1 MITSSLAVWS
11 FWIVFLVCARTSR
24 CGWSKLGLKAS
35 KDAKEVTCPKEC
47 NCYSWKSDNATNTF
61 DRFTVNCSGEQVP
74 LAERPKSIPKPLPSN
89 TTDLIVTGYFL
100 DTLDAGSFDRKF
112 LGANLVRLTLHR
124 CGIRYILSRTFSI
137 HRMRNLRHI
146 DLNENELTEINSD
159 MFQSFPE
166 IKTISV
172 AMNRIG
178 NIERLV
184 LPNPNHVMLINI
196 SHNRLTEIE
205 PGTFDNALKLE
216 LLDLSKNLL
225 KTLPTGV
232 VSELPSLTTLALRDN
247 PWNCSCIQNS
257 VLSLK
262 HSLLEK
268 TQAVCRYPQRFR
280 GILISTV
287 SDIPWLCADIFNIFY
302 IYFVNE
308 TITKIIGAFAN
319 ENTTKIIAAT
329 IIDNITITIITVA
342 AMLLVMFLC
351 NAKLTTYY
359 HSKFGKISTKTWE
372 GRKVEKMKEDPKG
385 VTESS
390 NERRKVQN
398 FDSTIDEFGNVHRLQ
413 LPDGRKAAAKKYP
426 KMKDNN
432 ELRIF
437 LRLEEETRPHPNII
451 RYLGL
456 IYTINCTYLLLE
468 LCDGNLMTAIMD
480 RIDGF
485 DPISDPHNYIS
496 QLTSGICY
504 LHDNGIQHR
513 DIKPE
518 NILWKRTATGII
530 TLIISDFDLSR
541 FSNEPSLHKVKCG
554 TRGWCAPE
562 LWDEGTRSYAVD
574 IHPLG
579 YVFYFILTMGRH
591 PFGEITKPTERQD
604 NIISTTYNATLDE
617 LYKHHDEHEATMA
630 EDLIRR
636 MVCYNADDR
645 ITACKIKK
653 HPFVLTNKEML
664 EFLYT
669 IGCFMDKNSKD
680 PDVAHF
686 KESLERNSHV
696 VFTGKWLD
704 KLHAEV
710 RSYLSRYKKE
720 GNDKICSILL
730 TVYNHAKHFHTIKNT
745 KLGKIYTDKFGV
757 VKYYTRLFPKL
768 VTYTYDVL
776 ENSKIENISY

>member
-1 MITSSLAVWS
+1 MSSLAVWS
-11 FWIVFLVCARTSR
+11 FWSVFLVCTHISR
-24 CGWSKLGLKAS
+24 CELLNFGLNAS
-35 KDAKEVTCPKEC
+35 KDAKEVTCPKKC

-61 DRFTVNCSGEQVP
+61 DRFTVDCSGGQVP

-89 TTDLIVTGYFL
+89 TTDLIVTDYFL
-100 DTLDAGSFDRKF
+100 DHLDAKSFDSKF

-124 CGIRYILSRTFSI
+124 CGIRYISPHTFRI

-196 SHNRLTEIE
+196 SHNRLTETE

-247 PWNCSCIQNS
+247 PWNCSCIQDS
-257 VLSLK
+257 VLRLK

-280 GILISTV
+280 GTLVNSSTFPDCLSLTRTPVANLRVATIVFFISGLFFFPLIIRFMCFKTYSM
-287 SDIPWLCADIFNIFY
+287 A
-302 IYFVNE
+302 
-308 TITKIIGAFAN
+308 ITKLS
-319 ENTTKIIAAT
+319 TKIRDAI
-329 IIDNITITIITVA
+329 
-342 AMLLVMFLC
+342 
-351 NAKLTTYY
+351 
-359 HSKFGKISTKTWE
+359 
-372 GRKVEKMKEDPKG
+372 KVEKMKEVSKG

-390 NERRKVQN
+390 NERRKVPN
-398 FDSTIDEFGNVHRLQ
+398 FYSTIDEFGNVYRVQ
-413 LPDGRKAAAKKYP
+413 LTDGRKAAAKKYP
-426 KMKDNN
+426 KMKDDN

-437 LRLEEETRPHPNII
+437 LRLDKETRPHPNII

-456 IYTINCTYLLLE
+456 KPTGNCTYLLLE
-468 LCDGNLMTAIMD
+468 LCNGNLMTAIMN
-480 RIDGF
+480 RIHGF
-485 DPISDPHNYIS
+485 DPISDPHNFIS

-518 NILWKRTATGII
+518 NILWKSTATGII
-530 TLIISDFDLSR
+530 TLVISDFDLSR
-541 FSNEPSLHKVKCG
+541 FSNEPSPHKVKCG

-579 YVFYFILTMGRH
+579 CVFYFILTMGRH
-591 PFGEITKPTERQD
+591 PFGEITNPAERQD

-617 LYKHHDEHEATMA
+617 LYKHHVEHEATMA

-636 MVCYNADDR
+636 MICHNAEDR

-653 HPFVLTNKEML
+653 HPFVLTNREML
-664 EFLYT
+664 EFLYM

-686 KESLERNSHV
+686 RESLERNSHV

-704 KLHAEV
+704 KLHTEV
-710 RSYLSRYKKE
+710 RRSLTRYNKE

-730 TVYNHAKHFHTIKNT
+730 TVYNHAKHFHTIKDT
-745 KLGKIYTDKFGV
+745 KLGKIYVDKFGV
-757 VKYYTRLFPKL
+757 VEYYTQLFPKL

-776 ENSKIENISY
+776 EKSKIENISY

>member
-1 MITSSLAVWS
+1 MSSLAVWS
-11 FWIVFLVCARTSR
+11 FWSVFLVCTHISR
-24 CGWSKLGLKAS
+24 CEWSNLGLNAS
-35 KDAKEVTCPKEC
+35 KDAKEITCPQKC
-47 NCYSWKSDNATNTF
+47 NCYSWKSNYVTNIF
-61 DRFTVNCSGEQVP
+61 DRFTMDCSGEQVP
-74 LAERPKSIPKPLPSN
+74 LAERPKSIPKPFPSN
-89 TTDLIVTGYFL
+89 TTDLIVTDYFL
-100 DTLDAGSFDRKF
+100 DTLDAGSFDSKL
-112 LGANLVRLTLHR
+112 LGANLVRMTLHR
-124 CGIRYILSRTFSI
+124 CGIRYISPHTFSI

-146 DLNENELTEINSD
+146 DLNENELTEIHSD

-166 IKTISV
+166 IETISI
-172 AMNRIG
+172 AMNRVSK
-178 NIERLV
+178 IERLV

-196 SHNRLTEIE
+196 SHNLLTEIE
-205 PGTFDNALKLE
+205 PGTFDNAPKLE

-225 KTLPTGV
+225 KTLSTGV

-247 PWNCSCIQNS
+247 PWNCSGIQS
-257 VLSLK
+257 SILSLK

-280 GILISTV
+280 GTLISAV
-287 SDIPWLCADIFNIFY
+287 SGADIWGFNLG
-302 IYFVNE
+302 E
-308 TITKIIGAFAN
+308 FAN
-319 ENTTKIIAAT
+319 RNATNIIVAAL
-329 IIDNITITIITVA
+329 TVA
-342 AMLLVMFLC
+342 TSLYAALR
-351 NAKLTTYY
+351 K
-359 HSKFGKISTKTWE
+359 KE
-372 GRKVEKMKEDPKG
+372 GG
-385 VTESS
+385 S
-390 NERRKVQN
+390 RRKVQH
-398 FDSTIDEFGNVHRLQ
+398 FASTIDEFGNVHRLQ
-413 LPDGRKAAAKKYP
+413 LPDGRKVAAKIYP
-426 KMKDNN
+426 KMKDVN

-456 IYTINCTYLLLE
+456 ICTGNFTYLLLE
-468 LCDGNLMTAIMD
+468 LCDGNLMTAITD
-480 RIDGF
+480 RINRF
-485 DPISDPHNYIS
+485 DPILDPCNHIS

-518 NILWKRTATGII
+518 NILWKRTATGNI
-530 TLIISDFDLSR
+530 TLIISDFDLSQ

-579 YVFYFILTMGRH
+579 CVFYFILTMGRH

-636 MVCYNADDR
+636 MICYNADDR

-653 HPFVLTNKEML
+653 HPFMLTNKEML
-664 EFLYT
+664 EFLYM
-669 IGCFMDKNSKD
+669 IGCFMDTKSKD
-680 PDVAHF
+680 VVHF
-686 KESLERNSHV
+686 RESLESNSHV

-704 KLHAEV
+704 KLHTEV
-710 RSYLSRYKKE
+710 RSSLSRYNKE
-720 GNDKICSILL
+720 GNDKICSVLL
-730 TVYNHAKHFHTIKNT
+730 TVYNHAKHFHTIKDT
-745 KLGKIYTDKFGV
+745 KLGKIYVDKFGV
-757 VKYYTRLFPKL
+757 VKYYTQLFPKL

>member
-1 MITSSLAVWS
+1 MSSLAVWS
-11 FWIVFLVCARTSR
+11 FWSVFLVCTHISR
-24 CGWSKLGLKAS
+24 CGLSNLVLKAS
-35 KDAKEVTCPKEC
+35 KHAKEVTCPKKC

-61 DRFTVNCSGEQVP
+61 DRFTVDCSGGQVP
-74 LAERPKSIPKPLPSN
+74 LAERPKSIPQPLPSN
-89 TTDLIVTGYFL
+89 TTDLIVTDYFL
-100 DTLDAGSFDRKF
+100 DHLDAKSFDSKF

-124 CGIRYILSRTFSI
+124 CVIRYISLHTFRI

-146 DLNENELTEINSD
+146 DLNENELTKINSD

-166 IKTISV
+166 IETISV
-172 AMNRIG
+172 AMNRVSK
-178 NIERLV
+178 IERLV

-196 SHNRLTEIE
+196 SHNLLTEIE

-225 KTLPTGV
+225 KTLPTDV
-232 VSELPSLTTLALRDN
+232 VSELPTLTTLALKDN

-257 VLSLK
+257 ILSLK

-268 TQAVCRYPQRFR
+268 THAVCRYPQRFR
-280 GILISTV
+280 GRLISTV
-287 SDIPWLCADIFNIFY
+287 SDTPCLYVDNMVFK
-302 IYFVNE
+302 FVNN
-308 TITKIIGAFAN
+308 TIIKTIGAFAN
-319 ENTTKIIAAT
+319 GNTTKIIAVA
-329 IIDNITITIITVA
+329 INYNITIITAA
-342 AMLLVMFLC
+342 AMILVTFLWK
-351 NAKLTTYY
+351 KLKDYY

-398 FDSTIDEFGNVHRLQ
+398 FDSTIDEFGNVYRVQ

-426 KMKDNN
+426 KMKDDN

-456 IYTINCTYLLLE
+456 IYTRNCTYLLLE

-480 RIDGF
+480 RIDRF

-541 FSNEPSLHKVKCG
+541 FSNEPSLHKVKYG

-579 YVFYFILTMGRH
+579 CVFYFILTMGRH
-591 PFGEITKPTERQD
+591 PFGEITNPTERQD

-636 MVCYNADDR
+636 MICYNAEDR

-653 HPFVLTNKEML
+653 HPFMLTNKEML
-664 EFLYT
+664 EFLYM
-669 IGCFMDKNSKD
+669 IGCFMDTKSKD
-680 PDVAHF
+680 PDVVHF
-686 KESLERNSHV
+686 RESLESNSHV

-704 KLHAEV
+704 KLHKEV
-710 RSYLSRYKKE
+710 RSSLSRYNKD
-720 GNDKICSILL
+720 GDDKICSILL
-730 TVYNHAKHFHTIKNT
+730 TVYNHAKHFHTIKDT

>member
-1 MITSSLAVWS
+1 MKYNKIIMPSLAVWS
-11 FWIVFLVCARTSR
+11 FWSVFLLRTHISR
-24 CGWSKLGLKAS
+24 CELSNLGLNAS
-35 KDAKEVTCPKEC
+35 KDAKEITCPKVC
-47 NCYSWKSDNATNTF
+47 NCYSWKSNNATNIF
-61 DRFTVNCSGEQVP
+61 DRFTVDCSGEQVS

-89 TTDLIVTGYFL
+89 TTDLIVTDYFL
-100 DTLDAGSFDRKF
+100 DTLDAGSFDSKF

-124 CGIRYILSRTFSI
+124 CGIRYISPHTFEI
-137 HRMRNLRHI
+137 HRMRKLRHI
-146 DLNENELTEINSD
+146 DLNENELTKINSD
-159 MFQSFPE
+159 ILQFFPG

-172 AMNRIG
+172 AMNYVG
-178 NIERLV
+178 KIERLV

-205 PGTFDNALKLE
+205 PGTFDNARKIE

-247 PWNCSCIQNS
+247 PWNCSCITNS
-257 VLSLK
+257 ILRLK
-262 HSLLEK
+262 HSLLER
-268 TQAVCRYPQRFR
+268 TQAVCRYPQRLR
-280 GILISTV
+280 GTLINSSTLPDCSFTWPLLATIALAVGGFVLISMGLSTLYCYYKEHSTV
-287 SDIPWLCADIFNIFY
+287 G
-302 IYFVNE
+302 E
-308 TITKIIGAFAN
+308 
-319 ENTTKIIAAT
+319 
-329 IIDNITITIITVA
+329 
-342 AMLLVMFLC
+342 
-351 NAKLTTYY
+351 
-359 HSKFGKISTKTWE
+359 ISTKTCD
-372 GRKVEKMKEDPKG
+372 GREVEKTKEDSKG

-390 NERRKVQN
+390 NERRNIQN

-426 KMKDNN
+426 NMKDDN

-437 LRLEEETRPHPNII
+437 LRLDKETRPHPNII

-456 IYTINCTYLLLE
+456 KHTGNCTYLLLE

-485 DPISDPHNYIS
+485 DPISDPHNFIS

-530 TLIISDFDLSR
+530 TFVISDFDLSR

-554 TRGWCAPE
+554 TTGWCAPE

-579 YVFYFILTMGRH
+579 CVFYFILTMGRH
-591 PFGEITKPTERQD
+591 PFGEITNPTERQD
-604 NIISTTYNATLDE
+604 NIISTTYNATLAE
-617 LYKHHDEHEATMA
+617 LYEHHDKHQATMA

-636 MVCYNADDR
+636 MICYTAKDR

-664 EFLYT
+664 EFLYM
-669 IGCFMDKNSKD
+669 IGCFMDTKSKD
-680 PDVAHF
+680 PDVVHF
-686 KESLERNSHV
+686 RESLERNSHV

-704 KLHAEV
+704 KLHTEV
-710 RSYLSRYKKE
+710 RSSLSRYNNE

-730 TVYNHAKHFHTIKNT
+730 TVYNHTKHFHTIKDT
-745 KLGKIYTDKFGV
+745 KLGEIYMDKFGV
-757 VKYYTRLFPKL
+757 VKYYTQLFPKL